1 MDHPLYYDSQTIISF
16 SSCQQQKLELNI
28 AGPKRDSQIL
38 SFYRF
43 AGVTK
48 IFVRSYIQRKT
59 HNSVIGYNREWE
71 MDIITHK
78 MIDKELCGRPLL
90 IDDNYSKVEMKTS
103 QRMAVDV
110 TGLVHG
116 GFVFGLADYSAM
128 IAVNHPNV
136 VLGAAEVKFL
146 KPVKSGDVL
155 VAEARAGEK
164 EGKRQSV
171 AVVVKNGDTEVFKG
185 MFICFTL
192 DKHVL
197 IN

>member
-1 MDHPLYYDSQTIISF
+1 MDVL
-16 SSCQQQKLELNI
+16 
-28 AGPKRDSQIL
+28 
-38 SFYRF
+38 
-43 AGVTK
+43 
-48 IFVRSYIQRKT
+48 T
-59 HNSVIGYNREWE
+59 HN
-71 MDIITHK
+71 
-78 MIDKELCGRPLL
+78 MIDKELCGKPLL
-90 IDDNYSKVEMKTS
+90 IDDNYSKVEMKTT
-103 QRMAVDV
+103 QRMVVDN

-155 VAEARAGEK
+155 IAEARAGEK
-164 EGKRQSV
+164 EGKRHSV
-171 AVVVKNGDTEVFKG
+171 SVTIKNGNMEVFKG